1 MTVPPLDHQTL
12 DVAGDELAFATVD
25 LRPPWAPDATPIVFL
40 HGLGLSLDVWRPW
53 IAAVAA
59 DRPVLA
65 IDLRG
70 HGASARAWSA
80 DRYPFERFVDD
91 FERVVDAAGIEA
103 FHLVGES
110 FGGTIGLAFAAA
122 NPERVRSVTTC
133 STAFDGTRIANIAHW
148 PDLVATEDGM
158 ETWVEEIVSGRL
170 GPDVDPAIAEWLATR
185 QRNLDPRVVTGIAT
199 CLMGVDLADAVGE
212 LRAPLLVISPERSPF
227 VDPSNAEALAGAAPR
242 GELAFVS
249 DAFHG
254 VVLSHWRDCVAR
266 LRPFLARVEGEPAG
280 GGPLAAGLDGSWV
293 SGIGS
298 HVAVEVPDIEAGLR
312 FYRDLLGLEESWR
325 HKISGGFLTA
335 VTGLEDATGEVAQLL
350 CPGGSRIELWSHQ
363 PRGDGDDAPPRAI
376 ADPGLDHVSFGV
388 RDVHAVHGRLAAAGV
403 DFVVEPIDVEDPA
416 HPLHGWQAAY
426 FEDPWGT
433 RLEIVGPSP
442 ASGLANGERE
452 IGAGR

>member
-1 MTVPPLDHQTL
+1 MTAQPLDRQTI
-12 DVAGDELAFATVD
+12 DVDGDELAFATVD

-70 HGASARAWSA
+70 HGESAAAWSA
-80 DRYPFERFVDD
+80 DGYPFERFVDD
-91 FERVVDAAGIEA
+91 LERVLDAAGVDA
-103 FHLVGES
+103 FHFVGES

-122 NPERVRSVTTC
+122 NPARVRSVTTC

-148 PDLVATEDGM
+148 PDLVATEEGM
-158 ETWVEEIVSGRL
+158 TTWVEEIVSGRL
-170 GPDVDPAIAEWLATR
+170 GPDVDPAIAEWLAAR
-185 QRNLDPRVVTGIAT
+185 QRNIDPRVVTGIAI
-199 CLMGVDLADAVGE
+199 CLMGVDLSDAVGK
-212 LRAPLLVISPERSPF
+212 LQAPLLVISPERSPF
-227 VDPSNAEALAGAAPR
+227 VDPSNAEALAAAAPR

-249 DAFHG
+249 GAFHG

-266 LRPFLARVEGEPAG
+266 LRPFLARVEGKPAT
-280 GGPLAAGLDGSWV
+280 GGPLATGLDGDWV

-298 HVAVEVPDIEAGLR
+298 HIAIEVPDIEAGLR
-312 FYRDLLGLEESWR
+312 FYRDILGLEEDWR
-325 HKISGGFLTA
+325 HALEGGFLTA
-335 VTGLEDATGEVAQLL
+335 VTGLEDATGGVVQLL
-350 CPGGSRIELWSHQ
+350 CPGGSRIELWLHQ
-363 PRGDGDDAPPRAI
+363 PRGDDDATTRRTI
-376 ADPGLDHVSFGV
+376 VDPGLDHVSFGV
-388 RDVHAVHGRLAAAGV
+388 RDVREVHQRLAAAGV
-403 DFVVEPIDVEDPA
+403 RFVVEPIDVEDPQ

-442 ASGLANGERE
+442 GSGLASGAHE
-452 IGAGR
+452 IGTRR